1 VVLAGTPVWAP
12 EVVDVV
18 GRMVVE
24 VVDDV
29 VVVEAEVEVPGNG
42 TVKFP
47 PGPEQEPL
55 GSQVIAAE
63 FGGYR

>member
-1 VVLAGTPVWAP
+1 MLVDTPVWAP
-12 EVVDVV
+12 DVVDVV

-29 VVVEAEVEVPGNG
+29 VVVEVEVEVPGNG
-42 TVKFP
+42 TVKDP
-47 PGPEQEPL
+47 LGPEQEPL
-55 GSQVIAAE
+55 GSQVIAAD